1 MMALSLS
8 SDFHAWSS
16 SSISALSVS
25 RMDSK
30 AISIV
35 LHYLATDIPC
45 ALPTN
50 AEIEESEV
58 VLSAYSNRK
67 VVRVGRH
74 FVVKYG
80 EGIDI
85 IEGENMLY
93 VRKATTITV
102 PKVYALYTELCT
114 GKNFIIMEFVEG
126 DTLAL
131 IWQDLSA
138 TQKSHITTQ
147 LRDSYDEL
155 RQLPSPGYFGSLGK
169 RPLLDEIFWT
179 REKIPSINGPFETE
193 HTLNEAMAQKYVYDG
208 RKSYKADYYRQ
219 SLPHVF
225 RDHRPTYTHADCQ
238 RKNIIVRKVPPRE
251 GYISADQFLED
262 EFEVTIIDWEKAG
275 WYPSYWEFCLAI
287 YALRWD
293 DDWCLRIQD
302 FLLPYYAEAP
312 WLQML
317 RFELWS

>member
-1 MMALSLS
+1 MDTKAR
-8 SDFHAWSS
+8 
-16 SSISALSVS
+16 SV
-25 RMDSK
+25 
-30 AISIV
+30 V

-50 AEIEESEV
+50 AEIEDSEAV
-58 VLSAYSNRK
+58 FSAYGNRK

-85 IEGENMLY
+85 VEGENMLY
-93 VRKATTITV
+93 IQKVTTIKV

-114 GKNFIIMEFVEG
+114 GNSFIIMEFVQG
-126 DTLAL
+126 DTLAS
-131 IWQDLSA
+131 IWPDLSV
-138 TQKSHITTQ
+138 TQKSNITTK
-147 LRDSYDEL
+147 LRDSYGKL

-169 RPLLDEIFWT
+169 GPLLDEIFWT

-193 HTLNEAMAQKYVYDG
+193 DALNEAMAQKYVYDG
-208 RKSYKADYYRQ
+208 RKPYKADYYRQ
-219 SLPHVF
+219 SLPHIF
-225 RDHRPTYTHADCQ
+225 RDHRPKFAHADCQ
-238 RKNIIVRKVPPRE
+238 RKNIMVRKFPLRE
-251 GYISADQFLED
+251 GFINADQLLED

-275 WYPSYWEFCLAI
+275 WYPDYWEYCLAI

-293 DDWCLRIQD
+293 DDWCLFIQK
-302 FLLPYYAEAP
+302 FLPPYHAEAP

-317 RFELWS
+317 RLELWS

>member
-1 MMALSLS
+1 
-8 SDFHAWSS
+8 
-16 SSISALSVS
+16 
-25 RMDSK
+25 MDAEASH
-30 AISIV
+30 IV
-35 LHYLATDIPC
+35 LPYLASDIPC

-50 AEIEESEV
+50 AEIEGSEV
-58 VLSAYSNRK
+58 VLSAYGNRK

-93 VRKATTITV
+93 VQNATTIAV
-102 PKVYALYTELCT
+102 PKVYALYTEPYT

-126 DTLAL
+126 DTLAS
-131 IWQDLSA
+131 IWPDLNV
-138 TQKSHITTQ
+138 TQKSKITTR

-155 RQLPSPGYFGSLGK
+155 RRLPSPGYFGSLGK
-169 RPLLDEIFWT
+169 RHLLDEIFWT

-193 HTLNEAMAQKYVYDG
+193 HALNEAMAQKYVYDG
-208 RKSYKADYYRQ
+208 RTSYKADYYRQ
-219 SLPHVF
+219 CLPHIF
-225 RDHRPTYTHADCQ
+225 RDHSPTFAHADCQ
-238 RKNIIVRKVPPRE
+238 RKNIIVRKVSPPE
-251 GYISADQFLED
+251 DVINADQVLED
-262 EFEVTIIDWEKAG
+262 NFEVTIIDWEKAG
-275 WYPSYWEFCLAI
+275 WYPSYWEYCLAI

-293 DDWCLRIQD
+293 DDWCLCIQN
-302 FLLPYYAEAP
+302 FLPPSHAEAP